1 MALIGKIQTECEFDD
16 CFSAVVASGRT
27 NFVGDGGDLANIYV
41 PPNDYDTWKQF
52 IPADFNDEALEG
64 EFVYHM
70 QNQTLS
76 CLTLELRWGFK
87 RGTGTRGEPFYQC
100 MGTPLAMNWDC
111 HLDWAIVT
119 ECSFNATSNQISA
132 LYTVT
137 NMGPE
142 KVEGEGQVVIVN
154 KHSDEQDHVRVMRSP
169 AK

>member
-1 MALIGKIQTECEFDD
+1 
-16 CFSAVVASGRT
+16 
-27 NFVGDGGDLANIYV
+27 
-41 PPNDYDTWKQF
+41 
-52 IPADFNDEALEG
+52 
-64 EFVYHM
+64 
-70 QNQTLS
+70 
-76 CLTLELRWGFK
+76 
-87 RGTGTRGEPFYQC
+87 